1 MSKCRSNLE
10 VTMEFNFEVYNY
22 EEELEELEKVKDN
35 YYMILSKNDHVKDSE
50 FKSVIQIVDETGKRM
65 YCTQEKFVEI
75 FDKKGLSGFI

>member
-1 MSKCRSNLE
+1 
-10 VTMEFNFEVYNY
+10 
-22 EEELEELEKVKDN
+22 
-35 YYMILSKNDHVKDSE
+35 MILSKNDHVKDSE